1 MTTHTI
7 EVTDTRPPMPSIRTS
22 SATEFVYESS
32 IIDESAGLLGDI
44 EATEATL
51 LKFRR
56 HGREAFERGD
66 GEKPPERY
74 ITAAEYPLLA
84 ELWDN
89 DADSVYDE
97 M

>member
-7 EVTDTRPPMPSIRTS
+7 EVTDTRPPMPPIRTS

-32 IIDESAGLLGDI
+32 IIGESADLRGDI
-44 EATEATL
+44 DAAEATL

-56 HGREAFERGD
+56 HGREAFERSD
-66 GEKPPERY
+66 GEKPPEEY
-74 ITAAEYPLLA
+74 LTAAEYPLLA

-89 DADSVYDE
+89 DADAVYDE

>member
-1 MTTHTI
+1 MTTLTI
-7 EVTDTRPPMPSIRTS
+7 GVNDTRPPMPSIRTS

-32 IIDESAGLLGDI
+32 IIDESTGPLGDI
-44 EATEATL
+44 EAAEATL

-56 HGREAFERGD
+56 HGREAFERSD
-66 GEKPPERY
+66 GEKPPEEY
-74 ITAAEYPLLA
+74 LSAAEYPLLA

-97 M
+97 L